1 MASIDLP
8 QNGAIVPYELT
19 GTPVPLARREAA
31 AFPRIAYGA
40 AHVVAD
46 PLADN
51 DMGRAIE
58 IGRAHV

>member
-51 DMGRAIE
+51 DPWL
-58 IGRAHV
+58 